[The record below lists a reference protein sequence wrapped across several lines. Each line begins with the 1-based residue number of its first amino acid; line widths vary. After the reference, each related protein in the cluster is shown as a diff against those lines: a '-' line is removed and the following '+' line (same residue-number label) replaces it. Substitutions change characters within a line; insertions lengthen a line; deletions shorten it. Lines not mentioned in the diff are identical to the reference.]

1 MFCLMVYLNNTKLT
15 HLFVRRYFQLCWVR
29 RVPLQDFVF
38 LLSPWMFSRTPSGLM
53 QGHFRIVQWFIYNH
67 SWVLLAVSPCLAL
80 TVLGCCPVG
89 PMTCIWGRAFW
100 HWAACFPPESLDTFD
115 FSLCSAHARKQ
126 TQLNNQAYSDFWSRY
141 NVLLLVRELV
151 CPKDVITETSPL
163 VNMHF
168 SNYRRG
174 RKHLV
179 WNITIIIILSE
190 GTNKYVKTM
199 LYLGNKQWRVSRVDR
214 DKCFSITL

>member
-1 MFCLMVYLNNTKLT
+1 MVNRSLKGTKKTLNIFLVTSPISEENIIFSCLHFTPSHKQMCLFMFCSMVYLNNTKLT

-126 TQLNNQAYSDFWSRY
+126 TQTKQPGLFW
-141 NVLLLVRELV
+141 LLE
-151 CPKDVITETSPL
+151 
-163 VNMHF
+163 
-168 SNYRRG
+168 
-174 RKHLV
+174 
-179 WNITIIIILSE
+179 
-190 GTNKYVKTM
+190 
-199 LYLGNKQWRVSRVDR
+199 
-214 DKCFSITL
+214 